1 MVRNDSSAERAHRI
15 EGAPAKDAVVEEY
28 SRLAAHYDRR
38 WSLYVNATI
47 RETLR
52 RIEAEPEDVVLD
64 VGCGTGAL
72 LHAIARTFPGACLT
86 GVDLSTDMLA
96 VARTKVDPKVTLR
109 QGRAENLPF
118 ADEAFDVVVS
128 SSVLHYLRAPDA
140 ALREMRRVLKPGGR
154 VVICDWCDDYLA
166 CRLCDRILRMV
177 NRAHHKTYGR
187 SECISMLQLA
197 GFEEVDLERFKITW
211 LWGHMTAS
219 GTKPAGHSDTSNQR

>member
-1 MVRNDSSAERAHRI
+1 MV
-15 EGAPAKDAVVEEY
+15 
-28 SRLAAHYDRR
+28 
-38 WSLYVNATI
+38 
-47 RETLR
+47 
-52 RIEAEPEDVVLD
+52 
-64 VGCGTGAL
+64 
-72 LHAIARTFPGACLT
+72 
-86 GVDLSTDMLA
+86 LA

-211 LWGHMTAS
+211 LWGLMTAS
-219 GTKPAGHSDTSNQR
+219 GTKPA